1 MQHYVERQKGERMS
15 DLEFRY
21 YFDPLCGWCY
31 ASAPALAALEE
42 SYGRQL
48 RMMPTGLFFEPRPIT
63 AIADHAWRNDRR
75 IGELTGQRFS
85 ESYHHNVLRAPGGVF
100 TSAPLTLALS
110 ILGEVDVG
118 LEPRFLHAAQVA
130 RYVEGRD
137 TSRIE
142 EVVRVAEAVAAAN
155 DAAINA
161 VIFTERLQS
170 DTTLL
175 DRVKAR
181 MAIASS
187 ELQSLGNGVPQLLV
201 QMGKVVQVV
210 QGEAL
215 YGGKDRM
222 LAVISRLTERHW
234 SAV

>member
-1 MQHYVERQKGERMS
+1 MI
-15 DLEFRY
+15 
-21 YFDPLCGWCY
+21 
-31 ASAPALAALEE
+31 
-42 SYGRQL
+42 
-48 RMMPTGLFFEPRPIT
+48 PTGLFFEPRPIT
-63 AIADHAWRNDRR
+63 AIADHAWRNDQR

-85 ESYHHNVLRAPGGVF
+85 QSYHLNVLQAPNGVF
-100 TSAPLTLALS
+100 TSSPLTLALA
-110 ILGEVDVG
+110 ILGEIDVV

-161 VIFTERLQS
+161 VIFAERLQS
-170 DTTLL
+170 DITLL

-181 MAIASS
+181 MATARS
-187 ELQSLGNGVPQLLV
+187 ELQSFGNGVPQLLV

-210 QGEAL
+210 EREAL

-222 LAVISRLTERHW
+222 HATILRLRERQ
-234 SAV
+234 SVGSP

>member
-1 MQHYVERQKGERMS
+1 MS
-15 DLEFRY
+15 WW
-21 YFDPLCGWCY
+21 LCSLPY
-31 ASAPALAALEE
+31 AMRPNHL
-42 SYGRQL
+42 
-48 RMMPTGLFFEPRPIT
+48 EPR
-63 AIADHAWRNDRR
+63 WRRYAV
-75 IGELTGQRFS
+75 TVAS
-85 ESYHHNVLRAPGGVF
+85 
-100 TSAPLTLALS
+100 PLTLALA
-110 ILGEVDVG
+110 ILGEIDVV

-161 VIFTERLQS
+161 VIFAERLHS

-181 MAIASS
+181 MATARS
-187 ELQSLGNGVPQLLV
+187 ELQSFGNGVPQVLV

-210 QGEAL
+210 EGEVL
-215 YGGKDRM
+215 YGGKHRM
-222 LAVISRLTERHW
+222 HATILRLRERQ
-234 SAV
+234 SAGSP

>member
-1 MQHYVERQKGERMS
+1 MS
-15 DLEFRY
+15 DIEFRY
-21 YFDPLCGWCY
+21 FFDPLCGWCY
-31 ASAPALAALEE
+31 ASAPALAAIEE
-42 SYGRQL
+42 SYGSQL
-48 RMMPTGLFFEPRPIT
+48 RMIPTGLFFEPRPIT
-63 AIADHAWRNDRR
+63 AIADHAWRNDQR

-85 ESYHHNVLRAPGGVF
+85 KSYHLNVLQAPNGVF
-100 TSAPLTLALS
+100 TSSPLTLALA
-110 ILGEVDVG
+110 ILGEIDVV

-155 DAAINA
+155 DAAISA
-161 VIFTERLQS
+161 VIFAERLQS
-170 DTTLL
+170 DITLL

-181 MAIASS
+181 MATARS
-187 ELQSLGNGVPQLLV
+187 ELQSFGNGVPQLLV

-210 QGEAL
+210 EREAL

-222 LAVISRLTERHW
+222 HATILRLRERQ
-234 SAV
+234 SVGSP